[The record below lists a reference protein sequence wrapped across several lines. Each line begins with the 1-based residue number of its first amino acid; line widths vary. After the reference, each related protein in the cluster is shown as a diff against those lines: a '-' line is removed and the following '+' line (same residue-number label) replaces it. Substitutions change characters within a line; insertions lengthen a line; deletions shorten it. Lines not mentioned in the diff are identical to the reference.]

1 MSKAFTR
8 ESDDASEKPIS
19 PRPSSALPPGAKNYV
34 TPDGAERLRGEL
46 QRLVQEER
54 PRLAVGADEDDDAV
68 KRKLQRLDQRIQ
80 QIEDSL
86 RSAVITPPPEN
97 AEDRQRVRFGATVT
111 VRRNSGMVRYRIV
124 GVDEADPDEGWVSW
138 PSPVARALMQARVG
152 ERVRFRFPSGEEELE
167 VVSIGYGAQTQA

>member
-8 ESDDASEKPIS
+8 ESDSDDEAMS
-19 PRPSSALPPGAKNYV
+19 PRPSSALPAGAKNYM
-34 TPDGAERLRGEL
+34 TADGATRLRAEL
-46 QRLVQEER
+46 QRLAQEER
-54 PRLAVGADEDDDAV
+54 PRLAARVDEGDDAV

-86 RSAVITPPPEN
+86 RSAMITPPPEN
-97 AEDRQRVRFGATVT
+97 AEDRQRVSFGATVT
-111 VRRNSGMVRYRIV
+111 VRRKSGEVHYRIV

-138 PSPVARALMQARVG
+138 PSPIARALMQARVG
-152 ERVRFRFPSGEEELE
+152 QRVRFRFPSGEEELE